1 MTPFATGP
9 TADPTTTGSTAATGT
24 STSTSSTGSTSSMM
38 LDPQAFL
45 QLLVAQLKYQDPMSP
60 MDGTQFVTQS
70 AQFTQLETLMK
81 IQKSQE
87 GLAQSSQLLSAA
99 TMVGRPV
106 TYGLS
111 QANLPATAVGTTAIS
126 VRGTLPKDATTG
138 TKAMAS
144 ADVFT
149 TNGNKVPLQ
158 LQFVKTDGG
167 WTVQAMNDSHP
178 LGSPITINFDAAG
191 DHTTN
196 NISIPA
202 DALDQIAGTTGDWSP
217 GGVLLSFGD
226 SNDPTRLQLASGA
239 ATVAVAEQN
248 GHDANNATGVVT
260 GIHMTSDGPQL
271 VIGGHDIPLA
281 AVSDVSQ

>member
-1 MTPFATGP
+1 MTTVYPITSATP
-9 TADPTTTGSTAATGT
+9 PAATTTNST
-24 STSTSSTGSTSSMM
+24 TSSTAPDNEVSQDM
-38 LDPQAFL
+38 FL
-45 QLLVAQLKYQDPMSP
+45 KLLVAQLKYQDPLSP
-60 MDGTQFVTQS
+60 MDGTQFITQS

-111 QANLPATAVGTTAIS
+111 QANLPATAVATTAIS
-126 VRGTLPKDATTG
+126 IRGTLPKDAATG
-138 TKAMAS
+138 AKAMAS
-144 ADVFT
+144 TNVFT
-149 TNGNKVPLQ
+149 NTGDKIPLQ
-158 LQFVKTDGG
+158 LQFTKTDSG
-167 WTVQAMNDSHP
+167 WTVQAMSDSHS
-178 LGSPITINFDAAG
+178 LGSPVAINFDTAG

-196 NISIPA
+196 NISIPS
-202 DALDQIAGTTGDWSP
+202 DALDQIVGTTGNWPP

-226 SNDPTRLQLASGA
+226 SNDPTRLQLGSGA

-248 GHDANNATGVVT
+248 GHDASTATGVVT
-260 GIHMTSDGPQL
+260 GIHMTADGPQL

-281 AVSDVSQ
+281 SVTDVTQ